1 MTDRELLEAAAKAAG
16 HYLEFQEGW
25 NGMPDLAHIN
35 GNVWAPLTDD
45 GDRYRLARKLDI
57 NIDFAECHAS
67 HRTTSGVLILEFWDG
82 DHGDEAHA
90 ILRVA
95 AAIGSAK

>member
-16 HYLEFQEGW
+16 HYLEFQDGW
-25 NGMPDLAHIN
+25 NGMPALAHIN
-35 GNVWAPLTDD
+35 GNVWAPLTNLA
-45 GDRYRLARKLDI
+45 DRYRLMQQLKISVDYQDCCAW
-57 NIDFAECHAS
+57 S
-67 HRTTSGVLILEFWDG
+67 ILQNGSLRQAFWGG

-95 AAIGSAK
+95 AAIGAAK